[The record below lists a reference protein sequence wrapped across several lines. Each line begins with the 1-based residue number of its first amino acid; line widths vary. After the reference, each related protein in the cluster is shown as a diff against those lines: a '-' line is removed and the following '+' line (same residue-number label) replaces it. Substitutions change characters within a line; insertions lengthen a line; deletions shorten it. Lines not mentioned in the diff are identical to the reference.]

1 MPTVLTLRNIRIAI
15 YANDHPPPHVHALKG
30 NEAEA
35 RFRLNCPQGP
45 VELWDHEG
53 FKLSELNEIGGLVA
67 HNLEAICVKWSDIH
81 G

>member
-1 MPTVLTLRNIRIAI
+1 MPTLLTLRNIRIAI
-15 YANDHPPPHVHALKG
+15 YTNDHPPPHVHALKG

-35 RFRLNCPQGP
+35 RFRLNGSQGP

-53 FKLSELNEIGGLVA
+53 FKLSELNEIGALIA
-67 HNLEAICVKWSDIH
+67 ENLEAICEKWSEIH

>member
-15 YANDHPPPHVHALKG
+15 YTNDHPPSHVHAIKG

-35 RFRLNCPQGP
+35 RFRLNCPDGP
-45 VELWDHEG
+45 VEVWDHEG
-53 FKLSELNEIGGLVA
+53 FRRSELNEVGQLIA
-67 HNLEAICVKWSDIH
+67 ENLNAVCARWSEIH